1 MTWILKVQYVDEENF
16 SLPLGYT
23 MTLTDELVKD
33 SELDM
38 REIYFKQML
47 QELDQK
53 IKYENTR
60 RRGV

>member
-1 MTWILKVQYVDEENF
+1 MTWVLKVQYVDEENF
-16 SLPLGYT
+16 SPPLGYT
-23 MTLTDELVKD
+23 MTLTDELVKN

>member
-1 MTWILKVQYVDEENF
+1 MTWILKVQYADEENF
-16 SLPLGYT
+16 RPPLGYT
-23 MTLTDELVKD
+23 MTLTDELVKN

-47 QELDQK
+47 QELEQK